1 MSENSFNVLIYSSI
15 FEEENENGI
24 ESLSLNTEEI
34 KGNQE
39 LDYEK
44 LPTKETN
51 KRGQPLKPELNPINQ
66 QNLNDKDLDE
76 IKKNE
81 DLPKIEVEMIT
92 VMETKIKTK
101 KKLGRK
107 RKDSNEKGDHDKY
120 SQDNLIRKIKATL
133 ITNLSLFINSL
144 ILKIYNGNI
153 GNGIFRKEFFKMVQ
167 NQIIKGKKDKEF
179 LVKKLEDI
187 FSEDISSKFTLYP
200 KNHNKKL
207 VEKLLNENDE
217 IKRDFFKQLFSLT
230 FLDCLKHYR
239 GDEYI
244 EELQGLKTLDE
255 ECKNFEDNEEY
266 IELFRKNVF
275 EFEKII
281 ERKKTRNTKHDK

>member
-1 MSENSFNVLIYSSI
+1 M
-15 FEEENENGI
+15 
-24 ESLSLNTEEI
+24 
-34 KGNQE
+34 
-39 LDYEK
+39 
-44 LPTKETN
+44 
-51 KRGQPLKPELNPINQ
+51 
-66 QNLNDKDLDE
+66 
-76 IKKNE
+76 
-81 DLPKIEVEMIT
+81 
-92 VMETKIKTK
+92 
-101 KKLGRK
+101 
-107 RKDSNEKGDHDKY
+107 
-120 SQDNLIRKIKATL
+120 IRKIKATL

-207 VEKLLNENDE
+207 VENLLNENDE

-239 GDEYI
+239 GDVNI
-244 EELQGLKTLDE
+244 EEIQGLKTLDE